1 MGQSPGKS
9 CYDIHHR
16 LHRRKQIPN
25 STDHVEGIPV
35 SELFLAIITTAILA
49 QADATAAASSTNPH
63 DQQRKWNEYY
73 SDQATK
79 YEIRKTDDADK
90 LLELK
95 PNPVLFWSN
104 PVRIGE
110 TNGAVYIWTDE
121 GRAAAVGTI
130 FSFLDRRDRN
140 LRIIA
145 HSFHSLST
153 GPLVAERDGRK
164 SWSIDSGGIQPQ
176 TIPGGPEPA
185 NGSPQRLL
193 QMRELAR
200 EFAATTVQDGID
212 RELRLLPQ
220 PIYRNELANE
230 RSKDGALFTFVTG
243 TDPELMLLI
252 DVRESSIGP
261 RWHYAAARFTDL
273 TVRLSHKQTEVWS
286 YERQSGTEDGKSPYV
301 SGRVASR
308 SSVID

>member
-1 MGQSPGKS
+1 M
-9 CYDIHHR
+9 
-16 LHRRKQIPN
+16 
-25 STDHVEGIPV
+25 
-35 SELFLAIITTAILA
+35 LA
-49 QADATAAASSTNPH
+49 QADAPAPASPASQP
-63 DQQRKWNEYY
+63 DQQRKWNDYY
-73 SDQATK
+73 SNQATK
-79 YEIRKTDDADK
+79 YEIRKPDDADS

-110 TNGAVYIWTDE
+110 TNGAVFIWTNE

-140 LRIIA
+140 TRIIA

-153 GPLVAERDGRK
+153 GPLTAIRDGRK
-164 SWSIDSGGIQPQ
+164 SWSVDAAGIQPRA
-176 TIPGGPEPA
+176 IPDSPEPA
-185 NGSPQRLL
+185 SGPSQRLL

-200 EFAATTVQDGID
+200 EFVATTVQDGID

-220 PIYRNELANE
+220 PIYRSELAND

-252 DVRESSIGP
+252 DVRDTPGGP

-273 TVRLSHKQTEVWS
+273 TVRLSHQQTEVWS
-286 YERQSGTEDGKSPYV
+286 YERQSGIEEGKSPYV
-301 SGRVASR
+301 SGRFTSHP
-308 SSVID
+308 SVID